1 MYILL
6 RIPLLSCCSINL
18 KASATN
24 HAAFKA
30 VSPAFYCAVGS
41 VDNTTADTTMRSKLQ
56 AAVQCA
62 LFATLGSGSW
72 LTVSS
77 LFNQLVVMLPHI
89 EPSQRGYIFSLMN
102 VAIQASKLP
111 ALVYASRKLTVRMP
125 ACGNLCSQSSSIPPG
140 TQALRLCGTFS

>member
-1 MYILL
+1 MQDENSVWTPDEGWLAQIQSFTKLL
-6 RIPLLSCCSINL
+6 QYG
-18 KASATN
+18 ASTRLGPDAPAT
-24 HAAFKA
+24 AALDGYSDF
-30 VSPAFYCAVGS
+30 CG
-41 VDNTTADTTMRSKLQ
+41 SKLQ

-89 EPSQRGYIFSLMN
+89 EPSRRGYIFSLMN

-111 ALVYASRKLTVRMP
+111 ALVYASRKLTASVH
-125 ACGNLCSQSSSIPPG
+125 ACRNSRSQPSSIPPG